1 MLQER
6 IEPAWLDAF
15 EALLRRCALKPG
27 ETVAILGES
36 QSRPV
41 LVELA
46 RLAASRLG
54 AQVFALTL
62 PSVFG
67 EGEPVT
73 RSTGAC
79 EAVAQM
85 APVIAA
91 LQASALVI
99 DCTVEGLMHAPELPA
114 ILQGNGSTQPRI
126 VYVSNEHPEALA
138 RLLPDDA
145 TEARVKTHVKRM
157 RAAKAMRVSSA
168 AGTDLSISLQG
179 AVVGGNWGSTT
190 RPGTLTHWP
199 GGLVLAFPAAG
210 SVNGTLVLGEGD
222 VNLTF
227 KRYIERPIVLTI
239 ESDYVTRIEGS
250 GVDAELLRSYFAAWN
265 DERRAGP
272 PPASSAPSGGSAPRT
287 AGSVGVRDE
296 RRAGALPPAY
306 AVSHVGYGL
315 NDAARWDSMALYDK
329 RDFNGTELRA
339 FAGNFL
345 YSTGANETAGRFT
358 RGHFDWPMR
367 GCTVQLDG
375 STVVDAGRV
384 VA

>member
-6 IEPAWLDAF
+6 IEPAWMDAF
-15 EALLRRCALKPG
+15 EAVLRRCALQAG
-27 ETVAILGES
+27 DSVAILCET

-46 RLAASRLG
+46 RLSAARLG
-54 AQVFALTL
+54 AQAFVLTV
-62 PSVFG
+62 PSVFARS
-67 EGEPVT
+67 EPVA

-79 EAVAQM
+79 EAVAGM
-85 APVIAA
+85 GPVIAA
-91 LQASALVI
+91 LAACTLVV

-114 ILQGNGSTQPRI
+114 ILKGNGQTQPRV

-138 RLLPDDA
+138 RLVPDDA
-145 TEARVKTHVKRM
+145 TEARVKDHVKRM
-157 RAAKAMRVSSA
+157 RSAKLMRVTSP
-168 AGTDLSISLQG
+168 AGTDLSVALQG

-210 SVNGTLVLGEGD
+210 SVSGQLVLAEGD

-227 KRYIERPIVLTI
+227 KRYIDRPITLTI
-239 ESDYVTRIEGS
+239 EDDHVTQIEGT
-250 GVDAELLRSYFAAWN
+250 GADADLLRSYFAAWG
-265 DERRAGP
+265 DRA
-272 PPASSAPSGGSAPRT
+272 S
-287 AGSVGVRDE
+287 
-296 RRAGALPPAY
+296 Y

-315 NDAARWDSMALYDK
+315 NEAARWDSMALYDK

-345 YSTGANETAGRFT
+345 YSTGANEVAGRHT

-367 GCTVQLDG
+367 GCTVALDG
-375 STVVDAGRV
+375 ETVVDAGRV

>member
-6 IEPAWLDAF
+6 IEPAWIDAF
-15 EALLRRCALKPG
+15 EAVLRRCALRPG
-27 ETVAILGES
+27 DTVAILSES

-41 LVELA
+41 LVELS
-46 RLAASRLG
+46 RLAAARLG
-54 AQVFALTL
+54 APAFVLTL

-67 EGEPVT
+67 APGEPVT
-73 RSTGAC
+73 RSTGASP
-79 EAVAQM
+79 VIQQQ

-91 LQASALVI
+91 LQASTLVI

-114 ILQGNGSTQPRI
+114 ILQGNGATQPRV
-126 VYVSNEHPEALA
+126 VYISNEHPEALS

-145 TEARVKTHVKRM
+145 TEARVKDHVRRV
-157 RAAKAMRVSSA
+157 RAAKAMRVSSP

-199 GGLVLAFPAAG
+199 GGIVLAFPAAG
-210 SVNGTLVLGEGD
+210 SVSGRLVLSEGD

-227 KRYIERPIVLTI
+227 KRYIERPIALTI
-239 ESDYVTRIEGS
+239 QNDYVTDIDGT
-250 GVDAELLRSYFAAWN
+250 GVDADLLRSYFAAWG
-265 DERRAGP
+265 EK
-272 PPASSAPSGGSAPRT
+272 
-287 AGSVGVRDE
+287 E
-296 RRAGALPPAY
+296 AY

-315 NDAARWDSMALYDK
+315 CEAARWDSMALYDK

-345 YSTGANETAGRFT
+345 YSTGANETAGRYT

-367 GCTVQLDG
+367 ACTVSLDG
-375 STVVDAGRV
+375 AVVVDAGKV
-384 VA
+384 VD

>member
-1 MLQER
+1 
-6 IEPAWLDAF
+6 
-15 EALLRRCALKPG
+15 
-27 ETVAILGES
+27 VAILCET

-46 RLAASRLG
+46 HLSAARLG
-54 AQVFALTL
+54 AKAFVLTL
-62 PSVFG
+62 PSVFPV
-67 EGEPVT
+67 GEPVA
-73 RSTGAC
+73 RSTGAS

-85 APVIAA
+85 APVVAA
-91 LQASALVI
+91 LASCTLVI

-114 ILQGNGSTQPRI
+114 ILKGNGTTQPRI

-145 TEARVKTHVKRM
+145 TEARVKAHVKRM
-157 RAAKAMRVSSA
+157 RAAKAMRVTSA
-168 AGTDLSISLQG
+168 EGTDLAISLQG

-210 SVNGTLVLGEGD
+210 SVSGQLVLAEGD

-227 KRYIERPIVLTI
+227 KRYIGRPITLTI
-239 ESDYVTRIEGS
+239 EDDHVTHIEGR
-250 GVDAELLRSYFAAWN
+250 GVDADLLRSHFSAWN
-265 DERRAGP
+265 DKA
-272 PPASSAPSGGSAPRT
+272 
-287 AGSVGVRDE
+287 
-296 RRAGALPPAY
+296 AY

-315 NDAARWDSMALYDK
+315 NEAARWDSMALYDK

-345 YSTGANETAGRFT
+345 YSTGANEVAGRHT

-367 GCTVQLDG
+367 GCTVALDG
-375 STVVDAGRV
+375 HTVVDQGKV